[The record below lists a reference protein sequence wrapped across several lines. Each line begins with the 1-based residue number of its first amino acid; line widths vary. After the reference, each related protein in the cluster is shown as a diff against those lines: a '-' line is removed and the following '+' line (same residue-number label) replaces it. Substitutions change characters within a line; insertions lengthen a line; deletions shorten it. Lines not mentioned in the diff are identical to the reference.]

1 MRGIETRSGT
11 ATLAG
16 NVAEGYAAIF
26 GQKEKI
32 GRDFYE
38 SIAPGAFRKKN
49 YFRNDVLALWNHTW
63 DSVLGRLSAGTLQLD
78 ERQHGLWFRL
88 ELDERSPA
96 GMTALSALD
105 RGEVFGC
112 SFGFSVLAESWTD
125 PDEGL
130 PERSITDV
138 LLYEV
143 SLCPLPAYPGTTV
156 SLVRAANDN
165 GQAAARRIRRKA
177 EAAMRL
183 RGISV

>member
-1 MRGIETRSGT
+1 MGAVETRTGA
-11 ATLAG
+11 ATFSG

-32 GRDFYE
+32 GSHFVE
-38 SIAPGAFRKKN
+38 SIAKGAFAKKN
-49 YFRNDVLALWNHTW
+49 YFRDDVLGLWNHTW
-63 DSVLGRLSAGTLQLD
+63 DSVLGRLSAGTLQLE
-78 ERQHGLWFRL
+78 ERQRGLWFRL

-96 GMTALSALD
+96 GMTAISALD

-125 PDEGL
+125 PEEGL

-156 SLVRAANDN
+156 SLVRNANDN
-165 GQAAARRIRRKA
+165 GQAAARRIRQKM
-177 EAAMRL
+177 EADLRL
-183 RGISV
+183 RGIR

>member
-1 MRGIETRSGT
+1 MQGIETRSGT
-11 ATLAG
+11 ASFSG
-16 NVAEGYAAIF
+16 NIAEGYAAVF

-38 SIAPGAFRKKN
+38 SIAPGAFKKKN
-49 YFRNDVLALWNHTW
+49 YFRGDVLALWNHTW
-63 DSVLGRLSAGTLQLD
+63 DSVLGRLSAGTLQLE
-78 ERQHGLWFRL
+78 ERRRGLWFRL

-143 SLCPLPAYPGTTV
+143 SLCPLPAYPGTTA
-156 SLVRAANDN
+156 SLVRSANDN
-165 GQAAARRIRRKA
+165 ATNAARRLRRKM
-177 EAAMRL
+177 EADLRL
-183 RGISV
+183 RGIR